1 MKKILLIFAV
11 ASAMM
16 LGSCN
21 KNDIDLPQEEDQ
33 TLAGLKDGD
42 IIPGQYV
49 VLLKEGVTSVKSAKL
64 SYPGSQDLMRTE
76 VKKILSA
83 SKIAE
88 REPLQVY
95 SAGVE
100 GFAVKLSEEEAA
112 ALESNP
118 GVRGVWPDK
127 MVVLAKPAK
136 PTPLPTGQTTPY
148 GITRVGGGATY
159 TGDNKIWII
168 DTGIDLDHPDL
179 NVDKV
184 SGYNFISNTQV
195 ADDDNGHGTHCAGI
209 AAAVDN
215 EEGVIGVAAGAPV
228 VPVKVLN
235 RRGSGAY
242 STIIAGINF
251 VIATVTETETETP
264 VLGDAVNMS
273 LGGGIYDPID
283 LAVIA
288 MGEAGFYVSLA
299 AGNESDEAINHS
311 PARANGTNIYTISA
325 CDKYD
330 VFASW
335 SNYGTP
341 PVDYCAPGVS
351 IYSTYK
357 GGGYATMSGTSMAAP
372 HACGVLLVT
381 GGDPKTSGYVK
392 SGDPDGNADPIIHN

>member
-100 GFAVKLSEEEAA
+100 GFAVRLSEEEAA

-127 MVVLAKPAK
+127 VVTLAKPSK
-136 PTPLPTGQTTPY
+136 PTPTPTGQTTPP
-148 GITRVGGGATY
+148 GITRVGGVANY
-159 TGDNKIWII
+159 TGTSKIWII
-168 DTGIDLDHPDL
+168 DTGVDLDHPDL
-179 NVDKV
+179 NVNTTLDW
-184 SGYNFISNTQV
+184 NFVSNTEV

-209 AAAVDN
+209 AAAKN
-215 EEGVIGVAAGAPV
+215 NTIGVVGVAPGAWV

-235 RRGSGAY
+235 RRGSGTY
-242 STIIAGINF
+242 SAIIAG
-251 VIATVTETETETP
+251 VDYVTKNAAP
-264 VLGDAVNMS
+264 KDAVNMS
-273 LGGGIYDPID
+273 LGGSPYDPLD
-283 LAVIA
+283 DAVVIMGIA
-288 MGEAGFYVSLA
+288 GLYVSLA
-299 AGNESDEAINHS
+299 AGNESDDANNHS
-311 PARANGTNIYTISA
+311 PARAEGLNIFTISA
-325 CDKYD
+325 CDINDKWAY
-330 VFASW
+330 F
-335 SNYGTP
+335 SNYGP
-341 PVDYCAPGVS
+341 DVDFCAPGVS
-351 IYSTYK
+351 ILSLYK
-357 GGGYATMSGTSMAAP
+357 NGGTATMSGTSMAAP
-372 HACGVLLVT
+372 HVCGVLLVN
-381 GGDPKTSGYVK
+381 GGSPITDKYVLD
-392 SGDPDGNADPIIHN
+392 DPDGNPDPIAHIK